1 MYVPDILIMTGRT
14 LIAIVANF
22 ILLQCTVFSPS
33 FQFLLSLYLGKPHS
47 LSDIFLPYEYDIPG
61 LDSGILSSLSPNE
74 LYNLFPR
81 WRPKLAVNHCF
92 TRSNS
97 TCSKN
102 TQHILFFIM
111 SYCTYFPH
119 WLISHYMNNAAFSNC
134 DLV

>member
-1 MYVPDILIMTGRT
+1 MFVYVPDILIMTGRT

-33 FQFLLSLYLGKPHS
+33 FQFLLSLYLGQPHS

-81 WRPKLAVNHCF
+81 
-92 TRSNS
+92 
-97 TCSKN
+97 
-102 TQHILFFIM
+102 
-111 SYCTYFPH
+111 
-119 WLISHYMNNAAFSNC
+119 
-134 DLV
+134 